1 LTTEAIEETVS
12 CSCSGSFRSRREA
25 DLEITSQLFLGALT
39 SRHQMIIKVSAREMY
54 IEEYAFVMQ
63 QKNNPTAS
71 ERTENENIEITDNE
85 KIKRYEK
92 EK

>member
-1 LTTEAIEETVS
+1 
-12 CSCSGSFRSRREA
+12 
-25 DLEITSQLFLGALT
+25 
-39 SRHQMIIKVSAREMY
+39 MIIKVSAREMY